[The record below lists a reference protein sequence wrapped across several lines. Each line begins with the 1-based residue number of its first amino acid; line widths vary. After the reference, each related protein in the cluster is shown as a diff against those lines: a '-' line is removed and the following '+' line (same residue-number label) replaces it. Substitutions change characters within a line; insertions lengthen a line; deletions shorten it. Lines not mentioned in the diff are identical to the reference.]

1 MNMDLKTFTKSQ
13 LKKEIQALEKK
24 INKLETSIKNNNEI
38 LEQNKILKQ
47 DLESQL
53 SNYKHMEQF
62 I

>member
-47 DLESQL
+47 GLESQL
-53 SNYKHMEQF
+53 SNFKHMEQF

>member
-1 MNMDLKTFTKSQ
+1 MNMDLKTFTKAQ